1 MDSLQV
7 TGQDTFLLYTQDE
20 DSRGRLATLLA
31 RYGQL
36 VVAGLHHDPDKTMY
50 VQQTPRL
57 VFVDF
62 NAPEGDPNSTQLE
75 SARRL
80 CTDMAK
86 RFPHVPRV
94 ALTRYDAGSVTVEAL
109 RAGASDC
116 LDLSHTDDAEHTIRR
131 LMEIPLPPVE
141 ANASPRGCSILILG
155 GRSGMGVTTL
165 ATHLADIAQVR
176 LSEAATPTKHRH
188 PSKTATVSPR
198 ITRSCLL
205 DLGMPAHDGLLYLGV
220 PEGFHFLDAIH
231 SLHRLDRTL
240 LDSALPRD
248 ELGTGVLSFPPNLED
263 LRQVSRND
271 ALALFNRLQDF
282 FELTVVDAGGLGN
295 PIFETSLALA
305 AEHIWIVTDQSLG
318 GLLSLASHMET
329 LRTSDVDLHALRLV
343 VNGYDGRQGLSAQ
356 QIADKFEI
364 PLLGTLPESRSFL
377 WQHPVQSGRSA
388 QISSRHPY
396 TRGVNR
402 LLDLALEED
411 SCKKRAPVIRGL
423 WDSLIPSRHTH
434 RHSGGN
440 S

>member
-7 TGQDTFLLYTQDE
+7 TGQDTFLLFTQDKE
-20 DSRGRLATLLA
+20 SRGHLASLLA

-36 VVAGLHHDPDKTMY
+36 LEADSRHDPDETMHA
-50 VQQTPRL
+50 QQTPRL

-62 NAPEGDPNSTQLE
+62 NMPAGDSASTQLE

-80 CTDMAK
+80 CTYMAK

-94 ALTRYDAGSVTVEAL
+94 ALTRYDAGPVTVEAL

-116 LDLSHTDDAEHTIRR
+116 LDLSNTDDAQHTIRR
-131 LMEIPLPPVE
+131 LMEIPLPTAE
-141 ANASPRGCSILILG
+141 SSASPRGCSILILG
-155 GRSGMGVTTL
+155 GRPGMGVTTL

-176 LSEAATPTKHRH
+176 LSKAASPTKRRHR
-188 PSKTATVSPR
+188 PQTATTSPQDM
-198 ITRSCLL
+198 RSCLL
-205 DLGMPAHDGLLYLGV
+205 DLGMPARDGLLYLGV
-220 PEGFHFLDAIH
+220 AEGFHFLDAIH

-248 ELGTGVLSFPPNLED
+248 ELGTGVLSFPPSLED
-263 LRQVSRND
+263 LRQVSRDD
-271 ALALFNRLQDF
+271 ALTLFNRLQDF

-295 PIFETSLALA
+295 PIFETSLTPA

-318 GLLSLASHMET
+318 GLLSLASHMEM
-329 LRTSDVDLHALRLV
+329 LRASAIDLHALRLV
-343 VNGYDGRQGLSAQ
+343 VNCYDDRLGLSAQ

-396 TRGVNR
+396 TRGVSR

-411 SCKKRAPVIRGL
+411 SCKKRAPVIRSL
-423 WDSLIPSRHTH
+423 WDSLIPGRRTH
-434 RHSGGN
+434 QHSGGN